1 MKTLAFFNNKGGVG
15 KTSLVYHLSWMF
27 AEMGVNVV
35 AVDLDPQSNLT
46 SSFLEDEQLLELWD
60 TGRSVGTIRG
70 LIQPLLDRLG
80 DIATPDPVEIDQRIG
95 LVPGDLGLSLF
106 EDRLAET
113 WGRCFDDNAANA
125 SDAFRVTT
133 AFYRVME
140 QAARQRNAD
149 LVLIDVGPNL
159 GAINRAALVSA
170 DHVVIPLVADL
181 FSLQGLRNLGPTLRS
196 WRAGWEDRKAHQAR
210 RLPNLGLAIP
220 SGTMHPVGYVV
231 MQPSVRENY
240 PVAAYRRW
248 IQRIPRVYYTE
259 VLEQPEPAE
268 IPEPDPMALATLKNY
283 RSLAPMAQ
291 EARKPMFA
299 LKPADG
305 AIGGHAAAV
314 QASYRAFRDLAERIA
329 DACQLT
335 LAVRRVNRRLEG
347 TAASPSHSID
357 GR

>member
-1 MKTLAFFNNKGGVG
+1 LKTLAFFNNKGGVG

-35 AVDLDPQSNLT
+35 AIDLDPQSNLT
-46 SSFLEDEQLLELWD
+46 SSFLEDDQLVELWD
-60 TGRSVGTIRG
+60 VGRSSRTIRG

-80 DIATPDPVEIDQRIG
+80 DIGPADPIEIDPRIG
-95 LVPGDLGLSLF
+95 LIPGDLGLSLF

-113 WGRCFDDNAANA
+113 WGRCFDDNTANA

-133 AFYRVME
+133 AFYRIME
-140 QAARQRNAD
+140 HAARQRAAG

-170 DHVVIPLVADL
+170 DHVVIPLAADL

-196 WRAGWEDRKAHQAR
+196 WRDGWEDRKTHRSR
-210 RLPNLGLAIP
+210 RLSKLDLSIP
-220 SGTMHPVGYVV
+220 SGEMNPVGYVV

-248 IQRIPRVYYTE
+248 IERIPRVYYKE
-259 VLEQPEPAE
+259 VLERPDAE
-268 IPEPDPMALATLKNY
+268 QVPDPDPMALATLKNY

-291 EARKPMFA
+291 EAHKPMFA

-314 QASYRAFRDLAERIA
+314 QASYRAFRELAERIA
-329 DACQLT
+329 DACELP
-335 LAVRRVNRRLEG
+335 LPSRRGARLRESVN
-347 TAASPSHSID
+347 
-357 GR
+357 

>member
-1 MKTLAFFNNKGGVG
+1 M
-15 KTSLVYHLSWMF
+15 
-27 AEMGVNVV
+27 
-35 AVDLDPQSNLT
+35 T
-46 SSFLEDEQLLELWD
+46 SSIELWD
-60 TGRSVGTIRG
+60 AGRSSRTILG

-80 DIATPDPVEIDQRIG
+80 DIGTSAPVEIDRRIG
-95 LVPGDLGLSLF
+95 LIPGDLGLSLF

-133 AFYRVME
+133 AFYRIME
-140 QAARQRNAD
+140 HAARQRGAD

-170 DHVVIPLVADL
+170 DHVVIPLAADL

-196 WRAGWEDRKAHQAR
+196 WRMVGRIAR
-210 RLPNLGLAIP
+210 RTEVADSPSSSSPSPRGRCIRPVMSSCSPRSGRIIP
-220 SGTMHPVGYVV
+220 SPLI
-231 MQPSVRENY
+231 
-240 PVAAYRRW
+240 AAGSRGSPRSITRRSW
-248 IQRIPRVYYTE
+248 NAARGRGGSN
-259 VLEQPEPAE
+259 
-268 IPEPDPMALATLKNY
+268 PDPMALATLKNY

-314 QASYRAFRDLAERIA
+314 QASHRAFRELAERIA
-329 DACQLT
+329 DACHFPIPS
-335 LAVRRVNRRLEG
+335 RRIARRQESV
-347 TAASPSHSID
+347 T
-357 GR
+357 

>member
-35 AVDLDPQSNLT
+35 AIDLDPQSNLT
-46 SSFLEDEQLLELWD
+46 SSFLEDEQLIELWD
-60 TGRSVGTIRG
+60 AGPSSRSMRG

-80 DIATPDPVEIDQRIG
+80 DIGPPDPIEIDSRIG

-113 WGRCFDDNAANA
+113 WGRCFDDNTANA

-133 AFYRVME
+133 AFYRIME
-140 QAARQRNAD
+140 QAARQRGAD

-170 DHVVIPLVADL
+170 DHVVIPLAADL

-196 WRAGWEDRKAHQAR
+196 WRYGWEDRKKHR
-210 RLPNLGLAIP
+210 TRTLPRFDLPIP
-220 SGTMHPVGYVV
+220 SGKMNPVGYVV

-248 IQRIPRVYYTE
+248 IERIPRVYYRE
-259 VLEQPEPAE
+259 VLERPEDE
-268 IPEPDPMALATLKNY
+268 GIPNPDPMALATLKNY
-283 RSLAPMAQ
+283 RSLAPWRRKHTSRCSLSSRPMERLAAMPPRCKPVT
-291 EARKPMFA
+291 ARFEIWRNA
-299 LKPADG
+299 SRLPA
-305 AIGGHAAAV
+305 I
-314 QASYRAFRDLAERIA
+314 SLCLLAGEPGSARGI
-329 DACQLT
+329 
-335 LAVRRVNRRLEG
+335 
-347 TAASPSHSID
+347 I
-357 GR
+357 